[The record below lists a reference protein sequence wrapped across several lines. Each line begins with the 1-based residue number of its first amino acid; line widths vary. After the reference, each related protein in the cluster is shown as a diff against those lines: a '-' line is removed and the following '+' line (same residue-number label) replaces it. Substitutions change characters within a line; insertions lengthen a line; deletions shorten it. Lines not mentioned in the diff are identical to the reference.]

1 MIDIWNIPTTEEVER
16 EIAANNVGSLLSL
29 FKRITLSW
37 TISDFDNLIHLKFA
51 GSAYNFI
58 DYTLPYYVNIGVF
71 DRDLGEIIEIQ
82 AWVGLFIAM
91 LRDGYV
97 FEVTEDNRGQI
108 DELVALL
115 KQLCAYYKKCSDDIP
130 SSDYD
135 YILPIRH
142 WLCHQLTSDK
152 HQCSDL
158 KSYVDISQIEAIYD
172 LSKERIIKMVE
183 LSPNI
188 PFELSPDLTKIYLK
202 H

>member
-1 MIDIWNIPTTEEVER
+1 MIDFWNILTTEEVER
-16 EIAANNVGSLLSL
+16 EIAANNVGSLLSR

-37 TISDFDNLIHLKFA
+37 TTSDFDKLIHLKLA

-58 DYTLPYYVNIGVF
+58 DYTLPFYVNIGVF
-71 DRDLGEIIEIQ
+71 DRNQGEIIEIQ
-82 AWVGLFIAM
+82 TSVGLFTAM

-108 DELVALL
+108 DELICLL
-115 KQLCAYYKKCSDDIP
+115 KQLCEYYKTYPNDRL
-130 SSDYD
+130 SSDYED
-135 YILPIRH
+135 ILPIRH
-142 WLCHQLTSDK
+142 WLFHKLTYKKCQHDE
-152 HQCSDL
+152 L
-158 KSYVDISQIEAIYD
+158 KKSMEISLIESVYHRPKD
-172 LSKERIIKMVE
+172 EIIEMVK